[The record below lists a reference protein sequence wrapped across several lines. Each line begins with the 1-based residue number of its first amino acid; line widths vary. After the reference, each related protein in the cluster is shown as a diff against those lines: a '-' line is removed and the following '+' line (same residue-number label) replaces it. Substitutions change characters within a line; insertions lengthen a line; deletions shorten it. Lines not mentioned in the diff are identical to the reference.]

1 MTGPKVPILWPPDA
15 KSWLIRKEP
24 DAGKGSRWEEKGM
37 TEDEMVGGVTASM
50 DMSLSEL
57 LEMVKDREAWCAA
70 VHGLAMSQTQL
81 SDWTTEQQVL
91 IVIST
96 DAQNS
101 WSRLFK
107 HGSDVA
113 LHWVT
118 FEIIYSY
125 VLLNGHEFEQTQGDG
140 KGQGSL
146 AYCSPWGLR
155 VIHNLASEQQ
165 QQQQY
170 CPFWGQ

>member
-1 MTGPKVPILWPPDA
+1 M
-15 KSWLIRKEP
+15 
-24 DAGKGSRWEEKGM
+24 
-37 TEDEMVGGVTASM
+37 
-50 DMSLSEL
+50 
-57 LEMVKDREAWCAA
+57 
-70 VHGLAMSQTQL
+70 
-81 SDWTTEQQVL
+81 
-91 IVIST
+91 
-96 DAQNS
+96 
-101 WSRLFK
+101 
-107 HGSDVA
+107 A

-170 CPFWGQ
+170 CPF